1 MKKLALIG
9 ILVSLLGI
17 LLSFAVINNHIDF
30 YTKLHDALGMS
41 FEDLEVETQKS
52 KIYHTT
58 DMLNFGTN
66 ICFVLMGLF
75 FYQLFICLRLY
86 RSETY

>member
-17 LLSFAVINNHIDF
+17 MLSFAVINNHTDF
-30 YTKLHDALGMS
+30 YIKLHNALGMS
-41 FEDLEVETQKS
+41 FEDLEVETPER
-52 KIYHTT
+52 KIYDTT
-58 DMLNFGTN
+58 DILNFGTN

-75 FYQLFICLRLY
+75 FYQLFICIRLY